1 MVLISPKIEGSVMTL
16 SAPGMTD
23 FKIEISELY
32 KATETTSVTV
42 WRDIADCIDCG
53 DEAGQWFSKYVLGN
67 ESGLRLMFYPSSEPK
82 PIIPDKDYL
91 FEQADQSDTGT
102 LHDETSFMLMN
113 QSSFDDLNTRIDK
126 PVKPLQY
133 RPNFVVKGAK
143 AWEEN
148 SWTWVKIGE
157 KTIFKNVQPC
167 IRCVSTIVD
176 PWTGERNPKMEP
188 LKTLKTFRF
197 FPEIAT
203 GGPVF
208 GVHLGLRSKGNVK
221 VGDDVYVGE

>member
-1 MVLISPKIEGSVMTL
+1 MTL

-23 FKIEISELY
+23 IKLEISQLY
-32 KATETTSVTV
+32 NVKETITVKIWDDDATCV
-42 WRDIADCIDCG
+42 DCG
-53 DEAGQWFSKYVLGN
+53 DEMGQWFSKFVFGK
-67 ESGLRLMFYPSSEPK
+67 ERGLRLVFYPESEPK
-82 PIIPDKDYL
+82 PYIQDKKYL
-91 FEQADQSDTGT
+91 FEQADQKDTGT

-113 QSSFDDLNTRIDK
+113 QTSFDDLNTRIEK

-148 SWTWVKIGE
+148 DWKWVKIGD

-176 PWTGERNPKMEP
+176 PSTGERNPQMEP
-188 LKTLKTFRF
+188 LKTLKTFRY

-203 GGPVF
+203 NGPVF
-208 GVHLGLRSKGNVK
+208 GVHLGLRGKGSVK
-221 VGDDVYVGE
+221 VGDNVYVGE